1 MVSSFVRQTVL
12 IMENDQPTL
21 WLYMRTMEQ
30 EYQVLGAANKDEA
43 MALLENHSVSV
54 VVLEPGPVI
63 TQGWAL
69 LAELKQ
75 TPKYASIPVIICTTQ
90 DERRRGIELGSAVY
104 LTKPVLPALL
114 LKTVRKLIRTEL
126 TNGG

>member
-1 MVSSFVRQTVL
+1 MESSFDRRTVL

-21 WLYMRTMEQ
+21 WLYQRAMEQ
-30 EYQVLGAANKDEA
+30 EYQVLGAANKDEV
-43 MALLENHSVSV
+43 MDLLKNHSVSA
-54 VVLEPGPVI
+54 VVLEPGPVK

-75 TPKYASIPVIICTTQ
+75 SPEFTNIPVLICTTQ
-90 DERRRGIELGSAVY
+90 DERRHGLELGSAVY
-104 LTKPVLPALL
+104 LTKPVLPAFLL
-114 LKTVRKLIRTEL
+114 ETVRNLIRTES